1 MQTRQGQYQTKE
13 VTDNRGF
20 VQTVYKIGNNFLTKK
35 ELDRNAAFATR
46 NLLRMADSLNKNPN
60 DNKMTQTFQSEYN
73 NLQELLGRPNTK
85 IKVDSFLGK
94 ETQRAVIDV
103 RKIAESMS
111 SDRVFENLL
120 RRDRI
125 KLNMDKK

>member
-1 MQTRQGQYQTKE
+1 M
-13 VTDNRGF
+13 
-20 VQTVYKIGNNFLTKK
+20 
-35 ELDRNAAFATR
+35 
-46 NLLRMADSLNKNPN
+46 
-60 DNKMTQTFQSEYN
+60 
-73 NLQELLGRPNTK
+73 PNTK
-85 IKVDSFLGK
+85 IKVDSLLGK
-94 ETQRAVIDV
+94 ETQRAVLDV